1 VEKGGGDM
9 MINIK
14 LLPCP
19 FCGGEANLDELTP
32 TPYNDQHSTYYSVGC
47 INCGIGFYENTEDE
61 AIAAWNRRTGK
72 DINVATNADRIR
84 GMSDEE
90 LAQFLGDEPP
100 YFATYKQY
108 IDWLRKPI
116 ESEVEHDG

>member
-1 VEKGGGDM
+1 MD
-9 MINIK
+9 K

-19 FCGGEANLDELTP
+19 FCGGENIVTTDFGA
-32 TPYNDQHSTYYSVGC
+32 STWFVQC
-47 INCGIGFYENTEDE
+47 DDCGATFPHFDTETE
-61 AIAAWNRRTGK
+61 AITAWNRRTGK
-72 DINVATNADRIR
+72 DINVTTNADRIR
-84 GMSDEE
+84 SMTDEE

-116 ESEVEHDG
+116 ESEVEHDA

>member
-1 VEKGGGDM
+1 M